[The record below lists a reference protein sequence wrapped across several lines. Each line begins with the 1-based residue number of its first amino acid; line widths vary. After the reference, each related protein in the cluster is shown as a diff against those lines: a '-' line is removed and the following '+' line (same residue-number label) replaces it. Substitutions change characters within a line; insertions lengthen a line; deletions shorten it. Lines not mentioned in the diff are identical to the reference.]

1 MARVSYADV
10 VKTFG
15 ETEVIKRLSLD
26 MADGEFVAYV
36 GPSGCGKTTLL
47 RLLSGLET
55 VTSGRIFIGERE
67 VTDLSPKARN
77 VAMVFQN
84 YALYPHMTVAEN
96 IGFGLRVRG
105 VDRAE
110 RDRTVR
116 RTAEILEIGALLER
130 KPRELSGGQRQ
141 RVAMGRAIVREPDVF
156 LMDEPLSNL
165 DAQLRAQMR
174 SEIRQLHRRLGAT
187 MVYVTHDQVE
197 AMTMADRIVVL
208 RGGVIQQVGHPDALF
223 ERPANRFVAGFIG
236 TPAMNFLDVADT
248 GGPTVE
254 GAALPDL
261 LAGAAEIGVRPQDL
275 HLLED
280 EAPAMVAWEA
290 RVDLVEPLGGET
302 VLHLTRGG
310 AAVRLRHPGP
320 ARAAV
325 GQIRRIGFHPA
336 DAHAFDA
343 EGRALDG
350 TRGRVAA
357 LA

>member
-197 AMTMADRIVVL
+197 AMTMADRIVV
-208 RGGVIQQVGHPDALF
+208 
-223 ERPANRFVAGFIG
+223 
-236 TPAMNFLDVADT
+236 
-248 GGPTVE
+248 
-254 GAALPDL
+254 
-261 LAGAAEIGVRPQDL
+261 
-275 HLLED
+275 
-280 EAPAMVAWEA
+280 
-290 RVDLVEPLGGET
+290 
-302 VLHLTRGG
+302 
-310 AAVRLRHPGP
+310 
-320 ARAAV
+320 
-325 GQIRRIGFHPA
+325 
-336 DAHAFDA
+336 
-343 EGRALDG
+343 
-350 TRGRVAA
+350 
-357 LA
+357 